1 MSELK
6 EHARLIFDAA
16 VQAADPV
23 RAMRAMRAHWA
34 IDSGQYRNIFVVG
47 AGKAAARM
55 AAEAERKLGARITAG
70 VVNTKYGHAGKQ
82 LRRIAVNECGHP
94 LPDEAGVR
102 GAERIA
108 ELAQA
113 AGEGDLVLCL
123 ISGGASAL
131 LPLPVAGLSL
141 AEKVEIT
148 RQLLERGA
156 DIHQMNT
163 VRKHLSRIK
172 GGQLAAMASP
182 AAVISLILS
191 DVIGDDVETIGS
203 GPTAADSTTVEDVRA
218 VLKRFGIEGR
228 AAELLRETPKTSA
241 AKNYVIGSNRL
252 ALEAAR
258 KKARSLGYRTLLLSS
273 SVQGETRDAAQVL
286 ASIARE
292 VREHGHPVGAPACL
306 LSGGETTVTL
316 RGTGKGGRNQEF
328 ALAAALA
335 ISGLDKIVILACGT
349 DGTDGPTDAA
359 GGLVDGETAES
370 GARAALDQNASYE
383 YLKRRDALVITGPT
397 GTNVMDIQVSLI
409 GG

>member
-34 IDSGQYRNIFVVG
+34 IDAGQYRNIFVVG

-94 LPDEAGVR
+94 LPDEAGIR

-203 GPTAADSTTVEDVRA
+203 GPTAADSTTVEDARA

-370 GARAALDQNASYE
+370 GARAALDHNASYE

>member
-1 MSELK
+1 
-6 EHARLIFDAA
+6 
-16 VQAADPV
+16 
-23 RAMRAMRAHWA
+23 MRAMRAHWA
-34 IDSGQYRNIFVVG
+34 IDAGQYRNIFVVG

-94 LPDEAGVR
+94 LPDEAGIR

-370 GARAALDQNASYE
+370 GARAALDHNASYE

>member
-47 AGKAAARM
+47 AGKAAALM

-94 LPDEAGVR
+94 LPDEAGIR

-203 GPTAADSTTVEDVRA
+203 GPTAADSTTVEDARA

-370 GARAALDQNASYE
+370 GARAALDHNASYE

>member
-47 AGKAAARM
+47 AGKAAALM

-94 LPDEAGVR
+94 LPDEAGIR

-370 GARAALDQNASYE
+370 GARAALDHNASYE

>member
-1 MSELK
+1 M
-6 EHARLIFDAA
+6 D
-16 VQAADPV
+16 
-23 RAMRAMRAHWA
+23 
-34 IDSGQYRNIFVVG
+34 
-47 AGKAAARM
+47 
-55 AAEAERKLGARITAG
+55 
-70 VVNTKYGHAGKQ
+70 
-82 LRRIAVNECGHP
+82 ECGHP

-113 AGEGDLVLCL
+113 AGADDLVLCL

-141 AEKVEIT
+141 AEKVEVT

-182 AAVISLILS
+182 ATVISLILS
-191 DVIGDDVETIGS
+191 DVIGDNLETIGS
-203 GPTAADSTTVEDVRA
+203 GPTAADPTTVLDAQA

-228 AAELLRETPKTSA
+228 VVESLCETPKTSA
-241 AKNYVIGSNRL
+241 AENHVIGSNRL
-252 ALEAAR
+252 ALEAACR
-258 KKARSLGYRTLLLSS
+258 KARSLGYRTLLLSS

-306 LSGGETTVTL
+306 LSGGETSVTL
-316 RGTGKGGRNQEF
+316 RGTGRGGRNQEF

-335 ISGLDKIVILACGT
+335 ITGLDKTVMLACGT

-359 GGLVDGETAES
+359 GGIVDGETADC
-370 GARAALDQNASYE
+370 GARAALDNNDSYR
-383 YLKRRDALVITGPT
+383 YLKSRDALVVTGPT

-409 GG
+409 SR

>member
-1 MSELK
+1 VSELK

-16 VQAADPV
+16 VSAADPV
-23 RAMRAMRAHWA
+23 RAMRAHWA
-34 IDSGQYRNIFVVG
+34 IDVSQYRNIYVVG

-55 AAEAERKLGARITAG
+55 AAEAERKLGSRITAG
-70 VVNTKYGHAGKQ
+70 AVNTKYGHAGKL
-82 LRRIAVNECGHP
+82 LRRIAVRECGHP

-108 ELAQA
+108 ELAKA
-113 AGEGDLVLCL
+113 ADAGDLVLCL

-182 AAVISLILS
+182 ATVISLILS
-191 DVIGDDVETIGS
+191 DVIGDNLETIGS
-203 GPTAADSTTVEDVRA
+203 GPTAADPTTVEDARA
-218 VLKRFGIEGR
+218 VLTRFGIEGR
-228 AAELLRETPKTSA
+228 ALQLLCETPKWA
-241 AKNYVIGSNRL
+241 AAANHVIGSNRL
-252 ALEAAR
+252 ALDAACR
-258 KKARSLGYRTLLLSS
+258 KARALGYRTLLLSS

-292 VREHGHPVGAPACL
+292 VREQGHPVRPPACL

-328 ALAAALA
+328 ALAAAIA
-335 ISGLDKIVILACGT
+335 IAGLDRMVMLAGGT

-359 GGLVDGETAES
+359 GGMVGGTTADA
-370 GARAALDQNASYE
+370 GARKALDNNDSYE
-383 YLKRRDALVITGPT
+383 YLKARDALVITGPT

-409 GG
+409 S

>member
-6 EHARLIFDAA
+6 QHARLIFDAA

-23 RAMRAMRAHWA
+23 RAMREKRAHWA
-34 IDSGQYRNIFVVG
+34 IDAGQYRNIFVVG

-55 AAEAERKLGARITAG
+55 AAEAERKLGALITAG
-70 VVNTKYGHAGKQ
+70 VVNTKYGHAGKH

-113 AGEGDLVLCL
+113 ASTGDLVLCL

-141 AEKVEIT
+141 AEKVEVT

-182 AAVISLILS
+182 ATVISLILS
-191 DVIGDDVETIGS
+191 DVIGDNLETIGS
-203 GPTAADSTTVEDVRA
+203 GPTAADPTTVEDARA

-228 AAELLRETPKTSA
+228 AADLLRETPKTSA
-241 AKNYVIGSNRL
+241 AANYVIGSNRL

-258 KKARSLGYRTLLLSS
+258 KKARALGYRTLLLSS

-292 VREHGHPVGAPACL
+292 VRQQGHPVDAPACL

-316 RGTGKGGRNQEF
+316 RGRGKGGRNQEF
-328 ALAAALA
+328 ALAAAIA
-335 ISGLDKIVILACGT
+335 IAGLDKIVMLAGGT

-359 GGLVDGETAES
+359 GGMVDGWTADG
-370 GARAALDQNASYE
+370 GARAALDNNDSYE
-383 YLKRRDALVITGPT
+383 YLKSRDALVTTGPT

-409 GG
+409 GA

>member
-34 IDSGQYRNIFVVG
+34 IDAGQYRNIFVVG
-47 AGKAAARM
+47 AGKAAALM

-203 GPTAADSTTVEDVRA
+203 GPTAADSTTVEDARA

-252 ALEAAR
+252 ALEAAC

-370 GARAALDQNASYE
+370 GARAALDHNASYE

>member
-1 MSELK
+1 VSELK

-47 AGKAAARM
+47 AGKAAACM

-203 GPTAADSTTVEDVRA
+203 GPTAADSTTVEDARA

-252 ALEAAR
+252 ALEAAC

-292 VREHGHPVGAPACL
+292 VREHGHPVDAPACL

-370 GARAALDQNASYE
+370 GARAALDHNASYE

>member
-34 IDSGQYRNIFVVG
+34 IDAGQYRNIFVVG
-47 AGKAAARM
+47 AGKAAACM

-203 GPTAADSTTVEDVRA
+203 GPTAADSTTVEDARA

-359 GGLVDGETAES
+359 GGLVDGGTADD
-370 GARAALDQNASYE
+370 GARAALDHNASYE

>member
-34 IDSGQYRNIFVVG
+34 IDAGQYRNIFVVG

-94 LPDEAGVR
+94 LPDEAGIR

-370 GARAALDQNASYE
+370 GARAALDHNASYE